1 MPNEIFQFQTL
12 QIYANIMQNG
22 SFSSKM
28 LHIASKIEDSS
39 SKNAANSMENTHS
52 EKKHPKQFPTLSFWI
67 RSGKLAVCHGKS
79 LNHHGDNR

>member
-1 MPNEIFQFQTL
+1 MKYFSSKTL

-52 EKKHPKQFPTLSFWI
+52 EKKHPKQFPTL
-67 RSGKLAVCHGKS
+67 
-79 LNHHGDNR
+79 